1 LSFSLLKNLVLSL
14 FFPQRGVDYLRTF
27 LEGTCESA
35 IMHPVLKSALEPLA
49 EQVATLTV
57 DEAQIPPLP
66 GQGRWCA
73 QQILEHLILT
83 YRLTSESVRRQ
94 LKSGRVPRNRRNL
107 LEFLLRVQT
116 IGLGYMP
123 HGVPS
128 IRAFRPGEYTPE
140 NGPAIVARF
149 LEAAEEMDQLL
160 VAARRKFGI
169 QACGEHPFFG
179 VMRVDE
185 WRRYHAVHAAHH
197 VDQLRHAIRYSK
209 GMTAAPEAAPST
221 LRTAVRAGS

>member
-1 LSFSLLKNLVLSL
+1 
-14 FFPQRGVDYLRTF
+14 
-27 LEGTCESA
+27 
-35 IMHPVLKSALEPLA
+35 MHPVLKSALEPLA
-49 EQVATLTV
+49 EQIATLTV

-123 HGVPS
+123 NGVPS
-128 IRAFRPGEYTPE
+128 IRAFRPGEFTPE
-140 NGPAIVARF
+140 NGPAIAARF

-185 WRRYHAVHAAHH
+185 WRRYHAVHAEHH
-197 VDQLRHAIRYSK
+197 AAQLQNAIRYARSVK
-209 GMTAAPEAAPST
+209 T
-221 LRTAVRAGS
+221 V